1 MLTEALVI
9 AFFVIGIQLMVPIV
23 LAALGEAIIEK
34 SGVLNVGI
42 EGVMLIG
49 AFATAFIGITR
60 GAVFLALVTAVAAGI
75 LSGIILSYLYVG
87 RGTDQI
93 VTGLMF
99 NIFAIGLTS
108 TLHSRYLAGQNGETL
123 GGIAIPGIDAV
134 PWIGEILSRQN
145 AMLYLAIVLALF
157 VGYLLN
163 RTWYGLYA
171 RAAGERPMAAASGGL
186 DVRGLRYPAVIA
198 GCILSA
204 LGGAALVLST
214 SGGFV
219 PGMTAGRG
227 FIAMGVVVLAKWR
240 PTWIVFHAFGF
251 GLTQGLQFLAGQ
263 LTALGFV
270 PTQFW
275 VALPYMVTVV
285 AVVFAPGSR
294 YPAAVGIP
302 YRTLGRAARR
312 ARYRARLSA
321 LPPTR
326 DLWYH

>member
-9 AFFVIGIQLMVPIV
+9 AFFVIGVQLMVPIV
-23 LAALGEAIIEK
+23 LAALGEAVSERA
-34 SGVLNVGI
+34 GVLNVGI

-49 AFATAFIGITR
+49 AFATAFVGIKTKS
-60 GAVFLALVTAVAAGI
+60 VVLAIVAAAVVGSVFGG
-75 LSGIILSYLYVG
+75 LLAYLYVN

-99 NIFAIGLTS
+99 NIFAVGLTG
-108 TLHSRYLAGQNGETL
+108 TLHSKYLAGQNGPTL
-123 GGIAIPGIDAV
+123 PGIKIPGVSSI
-134 PWIGEILSRQN
+134 PYLGEVLSKQN
-145 AMLYLAIVLALF
+145 AMLYVSVVLAAG
-157 VGYLLN
+157 VWYLLN

-171 RAAGERPMAAASGGL
+171 RAAGERPMAAESGGL
-186 DVRGLRYPAVIA
+186 NVLGLRYPAVVIGGMFA
-198 GCILSA
+198 A

-240 PTWIVFHAFGF
+240 PRAIMAHAFGF
-251 GLTQGLQFLAGQ
+251 GLTQGLQFLAAQ
-263 LTALGFV
+263 LTALAFL
-270 PTQFW
+270 PKQFW
-275 VALPYMVTVV
+275 VALPYIATVV

-302 YRTLGRAARR
+302 YRRARAA
-312 ARYRARLSA
+312 
-321 LPPTR
+321 
-326 DLWYH
+326 

>member
-1 MLTEALVI
+1 MLTEALII

-23 LAALGEAIIEK
+23 FAALGEAVVEK

-60 GAVFLALVTAVAAGI
+60 QSIVLSMATAVAVGALFGA
-75 LSGIILSYLYVG
+75 LLAYLYVS

-99 NIFAIGLTS
+99 NIFAVGLTG
-108 TLHSRYLAGQNGETL
+108 TLHARYLAGQNGVTL
-123 GGIAIPGIDAV
+123 QGINLPGVESIPWV
-134 PWIGEILSRQN
+134 GEIMGKQN
-145 AMLYLAIVLALF
+145 AMLYLALALA
-157 VGYLLN
+157 VGVWFLLN

-171 RAAGERPMAAASGGL
+171 RSAGERPMAAESGGL
-186 DVRGLRYPAVIA
+186 DVRRLRYPAVII
-198 GCILSA
+198 GCALAA
-204 LGGAALVLST
+204 LGGSALVLST

-240 PTWIVFHAFGF
+240 PRWIFIHALGF
-251 GLTQGLQFLAGQ
+251 GLTQALQFLAGQ
-263 LTALGFV
+263 V
-270 PTQFW
+270 PTLADIPKQFW
-275 VALPYMVTVV
+275 VALPYMVTVL

-302 YRTLGRAARR
+302 YRPAGKAA
-312 ARYRARLSA
+312 
-321 LPPTR
+321 
-326 DLWYH
+326 

>member
-1 MLTEALVI
+1 MLTEALVV

-23 LAALGEAIIEK
+23 LAALGEAITEK
-34 SGVLNVGI
+34 AGVLNVGV

-60 GAVFLALVTAVAAGI
+60 GDALLAVLAAVGAGLVFGLV
-75 LSGIILSYLYVG
+75 LSYLYVS

-99 NIFAIGLTS
+99 NIFAVGLTG
-108 TLHSRYLAGQNGETL
+108 TLHSLYLAGQNGRTL
-123 GGIAIPGIDAV
+123 GGVDLPGIGSI
-134 PWIGEILSRQN
+134 PWIGEILSKQN
-145 AMLYLAIVLALF
+145 LMLYLAILSALG
-157 VGYLLN
+157 VSYLLN
-163 RTWYGLYA
+163 HTWYGLYA
-171 RAAGERPMAAASGGL
+171 RAAGERPLAAESGGL
-186 DVRGLRYPAVIA
+186 DVRRLRYPAVVS
-198 GCILSA
+198 GCVLAA
-204 LGGAALVLST
+204 LGGSALVLST

-240 PTWIVFHAFGF
+240 PRWIFVHALGF

-263 LTALGFV
+263 LTALAFL
-270 PTQFW
+270 PRQFW
-275 VALPYMVTVV
+275 VALPYLVTVL

-302 YRTLGRAARR
+302 YRVAGRAA
-312 ARYRARLSA
+312 
-321 LPPTR
+321 
-326 DLWYH
+326 